1 MLSRSHLMP
10 GPTQCVI
17 LTPSS
22 QRTDCSFLVIGCRF
36 WLFKMVLS
44 LVLTVSV
51 NLKGHPTPFETQASP
66 PPPPSHMSKCS
77 CACPSLKGHMG
88 GEGKFIFPVA
98 LVLLNLELRAPD
110 TGLG

>member
-1 MLSRSHLMP
+1 MCHPNPLLTEDRLFLSCYWL
-10 GPTQCVI
+10 
-17 LTPSS
+17 
-22 QRTDCSFLVIGCRF
+22 SFLVN
-36 WLFKMVLS
+36 KMVLS

-51 NLKGHPTPFETQASP
+51 NLKGRPTPFETQASP

-77 CACPSLKGHMG
+77 CACPRLKGHMG